1 MDVDFLSDIS
11 IVLLTLILD
20 SWNLLNENKKKPI
33 KYVQIMLIR
42 TTIELAINV
51 VEMFL
56 GFLKIDSI
64 STLKE
69 LLNSDEM
76 KPIFANYEDYKTE
89 NKLVEN
95 KVFNHLLN
103 LTKIFSDLKLLVLG
117 IIIIL
122 LVTSIVLLVYL
133 IYLKKKNLNKFN
145 YYVFKRFFA
154 VFKIFSFFFRF
165 TRYFFVG
172 FR

>member
-76 KPIFANYEDYKTE
+76 KPIFANYEDYKNE

-103 LTKIFSDLKLLVLG
+103 LTKIFSDPKNFSIRYYNNFISNKHFFVG
-117 IIIIL
+117 IFDL
-122 LVTSIVLLVYL
+122 FE
-133 IYLKKKNLNKFN
+133 KKNLDKFN